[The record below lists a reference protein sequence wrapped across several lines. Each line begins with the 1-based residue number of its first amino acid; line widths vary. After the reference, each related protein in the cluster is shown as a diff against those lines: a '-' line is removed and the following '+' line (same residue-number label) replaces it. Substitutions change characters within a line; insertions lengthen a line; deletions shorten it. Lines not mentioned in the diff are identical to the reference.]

1 MKIGNM
7 YQTKSNKTVTVIS
20 VTEHPTHP
28 VMVVDIKGKTHM
40 YTKDGCYIEKGFPH
54 KMDIVEI

>member
-1 MKIGNM
+1 M